1 MELPD
6 RYSDERLI
14 RACQSGD
21 LSARDELVDRFL
33 PDIHRL
39 CRFLLRE
46 PSIVDDAVQ
55 ESFLRIF
62 RYLHRWDGRPP
73 KPWMLAIA
81 YNRCVTFRQNQGKHR
96 EQTIQDEPVQAD
108 SQHELLMEAEL
119 SCAVNGA
126 LGMLRPQFRDVLV
139 LHHVAGLPVEDIA
152 RQLKIPA
159 GTVKTWL
166 SRGRQA
172 LWDQLKTTGHVEGEM
187 PRRPREDR

>member
-1 MELPD
+1 MDSPD
-6 RYSDERLI
+6 RISDECLV

-21 LSARDELVDRFL
+21 PVARDELVDRFL

-46 PSIVDDAVQ
+46 QAVVDDAVQ

-73 KPWMLAIA
+73 KPWLLAIA
-81 YNRCVTFRQNQGKHR
+81 YNRCVSIRQLQGRYR
-96 EQTIQDEPVQAD
+96 EESFLDEPSQAED
-108 SQHELLMEAEL
+108 QHELLLEAEL
-119 SCAVNGA
+119 SGAVNGA
-126 LGMLRPQFRDVLV
+126 LEVLRPQFRDVLV
-139 LHHVAGLPVEDIA
+139 LHHVGGLAVEDVA
-152 RQLKIPA
+152 RQMMIPV

-172 LWDQLKTTGHVEGEM
+172 LWDRLKNTGFVEGEM
-187 PRRPREDR
+187 PRRPREGR